1 MILTGERLKRLA
13 SHVRLRPGSL
23 RWPAAP
29 CVERGVGL
37 EEGAQAL
44 PDDAQREREMQT
56 ETETEREAEREGERV
71 CGGGTGVL
79 AAAG

>member
-1 MILTGERLKRLA
+1 M
-13 SHVRLRPGSL
+13 

-44 PDDAQREREMQT
+44 PEDAQRERGRQT
-56 ETETEREAEREGERV
+56 ETETERERGRERGRESV
-71 CGGGTGVL
+71 CGGDGR
-79 AAAG
+79 AGGCWMIRQRY